1 MNRKMKN
8 NKVWLITRV
17 KKFLLKV
24 YHIKRG
30 LLIIVIINLA
40 GSSFSQKVDGDKDF
54 SHFNCAV
61 AVTNNGI
68 SFIPTF
74 TLGKPA
80 VIFDLSMGK
89 RLSFDPQFRF
99 ALAGKPWSFV
109 FWWRYKLIKSDKFL
123 FTVGAHPAFA
133 FKTITISTDD
143 VSKEIIMTQRYL
155 AGELSPNYFVAK
167 NISIGMYYLY
177 GHCLEEDAIKNT
189 HFLTLN
195 VNFSSIK
202 LPNQFYMRFIPQ
214 IYYLKMDENDGF
226 YFTSSLTLAR
236 RDFPIT
242 VSALINKTIQ
252 TEISASKNFVWNA
265 SLTYTFSK
273 KYTKV

>member
-1 MNRKMKN
+1 MTGNKKWFRTGVKSYLMSKNR
-8 NKVWLITRV
+8 
-17 KKFLLKV
+17 
-24 YHIKRG
+24 IKRA
-30 LLIIVIINLA
+30 LLFCVVINLA
-40 GSSFSQKVDGDKDF
+40 GYSFSQKADNGNSL
-54 SHFNCAV
+54 SHFNGAV
-61 AVTNNGI
+61 TVTNNGI

-99 ALAGKPWSFV
+99 ALEGKPWSFI
-109 FWWRYKLIKSDKFL
+109 FWWRYKLVKSGKFL
-123 FTVGAHPAFA
+123 FTVGAHPEFA
-133 FKTITISTDD
+133 FKTVTISTDGG
-143 VSKEIIMTQRYL
+143 SKEIIMTQRYL

-167 NISIGMYYLY
+167 NISIGIYYLY
-177 GHCLEEDAIKNT
+177 AHCLEDEAISNT

-195 VNFSSIK
+195 ANFSNIK
-202 LPNQFYMRFIPQ
+202 LSSQFYMRFVPQ
-214 IYYLKMDENDGF
+214 IYYLKMDESDGF

-252 TEISASKNFVWNA
+252 TDISACKNFVWNA
-265 SLTYTFSK
+265 SLIYTFNN
-273 KYTKV
+273 KYIKEQ